1 MYVRIFVFLLGI
13 VPMLYAPTY
22 CASKHGVVGFSR
34 SMKVNTHCI
43 LKSKE
48 VIQTSNYFCLHLL
61 SCIGEIS
68 CNKVVVEG

>member
-43 LKSKE
+43 LKVKKLFKLL
-48 VIQTSNYFCLHLL
+48 ITSVSTSFHAL
-61 SCIGEIS
+61 GKFS
-68 CNKVVVEG
+68 CNKVVVKG